1 MGKATM
7 LSKPRSCCC
16 CIDLRTGCIVLA
28 ILQILGGGGL
38 VLSLTNLAMQR
49 VSIIS
54 FNFVYSVVTVTFAG
68 VGLYGIVKRE
78 YKKIQY
84 LEYFMLVET
93 IILGVGLVIGFIAI
107 LALWDVICASTDKG
121 ICQTSICVVIA
132 IIPFFLVAWLLKL
145 HFYFVLN
152 SYVDQLKK
160 CLFVPTNMDQVV
172 VPVTPI
178 FEQIPHL
185 PVQETPHPEPFYFV
199 MPQPHSKA

>member
-1 MGKATM
+1 MMDSPHYLFQGIEMGKATM

-54 FNFVYSVVTVTFAG
+54 FNFVYSV
-68 VGLYGIVKRE
+68 
-78 YKKIQY
+78 
-84 LEYFMLVET
+84 
-93 IILGVGLVIGFIAI
+93 
-107 LALWDVICASTDKG
+107 
-121 ICQTSICVVIA
+121 
-132 IIPFFLVAWLLKL
+132 L
-145 HFYFVLN
+145 HFYFVPN